1 MIHMPFRNWFRTNR
15 WELVFST
22 HDLTHYYNG
31 VGALKNEGL
40 QVKTKTLSCVG
51 GKDGST
57 GLACIYQ
64 VYVRKPLIHQAYE
77 TLEL

>member
-1 MIHMPFRNWFRTNR
+1 MIHKPFRNLFGNKS

-22 HDLTHYYNG
+22 HDLIHYYKR
-31 VGALKNEGL
+31 VGALKNEGIEI
-40 QVKTKTLSCVG
+40 KTKTLSCVG
-51 GKDGST
+51 GKEGAT

-64 VYVRKPLIHQAYE
+64 VYVRRPVIHQAYE